1 MEECDLLCLET
12 GTTEDVIEV
21 LKKFIVKVSEIPKIC
36 VGRFDCQWLSFGGSD
51 KASPF
56 SSSAVFIL
64 YGSLFIYRSC
74 VLHIR

>member
-21 LKKFIVKVSEIPKIC
+21 LKKFIDKVSEIPKIC
-36 VGRFDCQWLSFGGSD
+36 IGRFDCQWLSFGGSE
-51 KASPF
+51 KASPC

-64 YGSLFIYRSC
+64 YGSLFI
-74 VLHIR
+74 